1 MSYMERL
8 CPVWNLRKILMRSQ
22 GDVGLLEIIYEM
34 SDSSFKILPRI
45 RVLCFDI
52 EIFRVET

>member
-1 MSYMERL
+1 MSYLERL
-8 CPVWNLRKILMRSQ
+8 CPVWNLRKILTRSR
-22 GDVGLLEIIYEM
+22 GDVRLLEIIYEM
-34 SDSSFKILPRI
+34 SDPSSKILPRI